1 MKRKLQQWWSIQRA
15 KNPGSMVLGMILL
28 FNILFFLI
36 SATVISALDLDGTEG
51 MDILHAAFCTLTMI
65 LDAGCIQFVITDIGK
80 SGVFVSLFCLTVVL
94 IGMISFTG
102 AVIGYFTNYISHF
115 IDSAHAGKNKVV
127 VSNHIVILN
136 WNSRASEI
144 INDYL
149 YAEEKHNIIV
159 LVNSRKEEIQQEIEE
174 RISATVSRENRKLE
188 RKYAHLPLRKR
199 LKMLRRHRFRRK
211 VTVLVREGDVFSS
224 KQLRD
229 ISLDQARSIIILGNE
244 VRSTSCRYE
253 NRELSERHGRGNSQT
268 VKTLMQVL
276 DITAS
281 SQTEERQKI
290 IVEVTDSWTKKLVDG
305 IIRGKQ
311 AVGNRDI
318 IPVRVNEILGQL
330 LSQVSLMPD
339 LNSTYGELFSIQ
351 GVEFHSARQDVEED
365 IPTYFR
371 NFYTRH
377 RHAIPLA
384 SMDYKGESYCYYA
397 AECAQDLTTIT
408 PNPIE
413 TTLKVRINPDYRMPE
428 RNIILLGHNSKCS
441 HIMQGY
447 RSFCEEWNNDGEPI
461 ISVLVID
468 DKKHLEKV
476 NYYREFPFVVETVE
490 ADIYD
495 EKLIC
500 ETLEAY
506 ISKASRPT
514 SVLILSDDIST
525 DEDVDSNALANLVYV
540 QNILNRKRDQ
550 GDPVVDLI
558 DMVVELVDP
567 KHHDIVSSY
576 SVDNM
581 VISNRYISRMIVQI
595 GEVDALFDFYVDILT
610 YDDQETDSNE
620 IYIKTAGEYFTELPG
635 KTTAEQLIR
644 AVFEA
649 TSDPSLPEE
658 QRNMTA
664 LLGYINREGQRI
676 LFSGDQSA
684 IEVELDPMD
693 KMILFADH

>member
-1 MKRKLQQWWSIQRA
+1 MKRKLYEWWSLHRA

-36 SATVISALDLDGTEG
+36 SATVISAMDLDGTEG

-65 LDAGCIQFVITDIGK
+65 LDAGCIQFVISDIGK
-80 SGVFVSLFCLTVVL
+80 AGVFVSLFCLTVVL

-115 IDSAHAGKNKVV
+115 IESAHAGKNKVV
-127 VSNHIVILN
+127 LSNHIIILN

-149 YAEEKHNIIV
+149 YAEEEHNIIV

-174 RISATVSRENRKLE
+174 RISGTINRENRKLE
-188 RKYAHLPLRKR
+188 RKYAHLPLRRR

-229 ISLDQARSIIILGNE
+229 ISLERAQSIIILSNE
-244 VRSTSCRYE
+244 VRSTSCRFE
-253 NRELSERHGRGNSQT
+253 NRDLSERHGRGNSQT

-281 SQTEERQKI
+281 NQMEERQKI
-290 IVEVTDSWTKKLVDG
+290 IVEITDSWTKNLVDG

-311 AVGNRDI
+311 AAGNRDI
-318 IPVRVNEILGQL
+318 IPVRVNKILGQL
-330 LSQVSLMPD
+330 LSQVSLLPD
-339 LNSTYGELFSIQ
+339 LNNTYGELFSIQ
-351 GVEFHSARQDVEED
+351 GVEFHSARQAVEED
-365 IPTYFR
+365 LPVYFR
-371 NFYTRH
+371 RFYSKH

-384 SMDYKGESYCYYA
+384 TMNYKGENYCYYA
-397 AECAQDLTTIT
+397 AECAQDLEIIT

-413 TTLKVRINPDYRMPE
+413 TTLKVHINPDYRMPS

-447 RSFCEEWNNDGEPI
+447 RSFCEEWNYDGEPI

-468 DKKHLEKV
+468 DKQHLEKM
-476 NYYREFPFVVETVE
+476 NHYREYPFVVKTVE

-500 ETLEAY
+500 ETLETY
-506 ISKASRPT
+506 ISNATRPT
-514 SVLILSDDIST
+514 SVLILSDDISAE
-525 DEDVDSNALANLVYV
+525 EDVDSNALANLVYV
-540 QNILNRKRDQ
+540 QNILARKREK

-558 DMVVELVDP
+558 DLVVELVDP

-576 SVDNM
+576 SVDNV

-610 YDDQETDSNE
+610 YDDQETESNE
-620 IYIKTAGEYFTELPG
+620 IYIKRAGDYFTELPG

-649 TSDPSLPEE
+649 TSDPKLPKE
-658 QRNMTA
+658 QNNMTA
-664 LLGYINREGQRI
+664 LLGYINKDGELK

-684 IEVELDPMD
+684 IKVELTPED
-693 KMILFADH
+693 KLVLFADH

>member
-1 MKRKLQQWWSIQRA
+1 MKRKLYEWWSLQRA
-15 KNPGSMVLGMILL
+15 KNPGYMVLGMILL
-28 FNILFFLI
+28 FNILFFFF
-36 SATVISALDLDGTEG
+36 SATVISAMNLDGTEG

-80 SGVFVSLFCLTVVL
+80 AGVFVSLFCLLVVL
-94 IGMISFTG
+94 VGMISFTG
-102 AVIGYFTNYISHF
+102 AVIGYFTSYISHF

-127 VSNHIVILN
+127 ISNHIVILN

-159 LVNSRKEEIQQEIEE
+159 LVNSRKEEIQREVEE
-174 RISATVSRENRKLE
+174 RISNTVNRENRILE

-199 LKMLRRHRFRRK
+199 LQMLRRHRFRRK

-229 ISLDQARSIIILGNE
+229 ISLERAKSIIILGNE

-253 NRELSERHGRGNSQT
+253 NKELSERHGRGNSQT

-276 DITAS
+276 DLTAV
-281 SQTEERQKI
+281 SQMEERQKI
-290 IVEVTDSWTKKLVDG
+290 IVEITDSWTKNLVDG

-311 AVGNRDI
+311 ASGNRDI

-330 LSQVSLMPD
+330 LSQLSLMPE
-339 LNSTYGELFSIQ
+339 LNAVYAELFSIQ
-351 GVEFHSARQDVEED
+351 GVEFHSARQDID
-365 IPTYFR
+365 DLPDYIRGFYRKHR
-371 NFYTRH
+371 N
-377 RHAIPLA
+377 AIPLV
-384 SMDYKGESYCYYA
+384 SMNYKGENYCYYA
-397 AECAQDLTTIT
+397 AENESDLSLIS

-413 TTLKVRINPDYRMPE
+413 TTLQVDINHDYQMHG
-428 RNIILLGHNSKCS
+428 RNIILLGHNSKCG

-447 RSFCEEWNNDGEPI
+447 RSFCEEWNLDGEPI

-468 DKKHLEKV
+468 DKKQLEKM
-476 NYYREFPFVVETVE
+476 NYYRDYPFVVETVE

-495 EKLIC
+495 EARIC
-500 ETLEAY
+500 ETLEKY
-506 ISKASRPT
+506 ISDASRPT

-525 DEDVDSNALANLVYV
+525 EEDVDSNALASLVYV
-540 QNILNRKRDQ
+540 QNILARKRAE
-550 GDPVVDLI
+550 GDPAVDLI
-558 DMVVELVDP
+558 DVVVELVDP

-576 SVDNM
+576 SVNNV

-595 GEVDALFDFYVDILT
+595 GEVDGLFDFYVDILT

-620 IYIKTAGEYFTELPG
+620 IYIKRSGDYFRKLPE

-649 TSDPSLPEE
+649 TTDPNLPP
-658 QRNMTA
+658 QHQNLTA
-664 LLGYINREGQRI
+664 LLGYIDSEGNQK
-676 LFSGDQSA
+676 LFAGDQSA
-684 IEVELDPMD
+684 IDVELKPTD
-693 KMILFADH
+693 KLILFADH